1 MTRISEKGIE
11 KAVSVFSAS
20 FGKGPE
26 RMRDAIAAYLDAT
39 DAPASDPSPAG
50 WRMVP
55 DEPTP
60 EMLKVGVDARWQ
72 SAFRNANN
80 VFEIYGAMLAAA
92 PEPPVSDG
100 MTQAVRD
107 VLDERQRQIAKGWTA
122 DHDDGHANS
131 EIINEWFGARERL
144 WKATLKTPPDRQ
156 LLVEAAAQVIAE
168 IERVD
173 RIPGQSEIIAARVNG
188 EQKS

>member
-1 MTRISEKGIE
+1 MAVKATNRPKTDAHLEAELDARINKGVVDDLSRAFDNARRILATLLESAYRNERDYMPSEWHDEIGE
-11 KAVSVFSAS
+11 
-20 FGKGPE
+20 
-26 RMRDAIAAYLDAT
+26 DADVYRAMIAA
-39 DAPASDPSPAG
+39 S
-50 WRMVP
+50 
-55 DEPTP
+55 
-60 EMLKVGVDARWQ
+60 
-72 SAFRNANN
+72 
-80 VFEIYGAMLAAA
+80 